1 MTNKSPWRTPNDDTY
16 DPHLHGLDEQTP
28 PPSQWGF
35 AVAVGLALG
44 SIIIGAALLLQVLV
58 GWAG

>member
-1 MTNKSPWRTPNDDTY
+1 MAGWDGLPVTPPDDTY
-16 DPHLHGLDEQTP
+16 DPHLHGDLEP

-35 AVAVGLALG
+35 AVAAGLAFG

-58 GWAG
+58 GWAV